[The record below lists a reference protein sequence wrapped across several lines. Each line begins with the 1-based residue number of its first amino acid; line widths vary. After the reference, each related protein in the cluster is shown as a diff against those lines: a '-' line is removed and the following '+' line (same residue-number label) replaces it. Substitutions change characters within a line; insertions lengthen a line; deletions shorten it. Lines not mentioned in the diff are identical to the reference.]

1 MAYFIRWPFR
11 WYICWLFLEFVIYV
25 DLCWVLTNFSQ
36 FKIACSLKFGTSFGR
51 KYADF
56 TMVRCY
62 ASCMKKIQR
71 KDEQFVRMVKPVN
84 LKQIECN
91 QRKFIKTKKRWRVD
105 EEMVWRFE
113 KKMNHY
119 ICASGHNKRKCQVE
133 FPILFIKIDQIWT
146 RFVM

>member
-62 ASCMKKIQR
+62 ASCMKKY
-71 KDEQFVRMVKPVN
+71 KEKMNN
-84 LKQIECN
+84 LYEWWSRWIWSKLN
-91 QRKFIKTKKRWRVD
+91 ATKGNSLKLKKRWRVH

-119 ICASGHNKRKCQVE
+119 ICESGHSKRKCQVE

>member
-62 ASCMKKIQR
+62 ASCMKNLQR

-91 QRKFIKTKKRWRVD
+91 QRKFIKTKKKD
-105 EEMVWRFE
+105 EEFTRKW
-113 KKMNHY
+113 Y
-119 ICASGHNKRKCQVE
+119 GDLKRKWITTYVNLVIVNE
-133 FPILFIKIDQIWT
+133 NAK
-146 RFVM
+146 